1 MNLGLMC
8 QCVSFSSRRS
18 SAVAHARRQHLDL
31 DVTSFERRTARTL
44 HHDGAVRVSEFF
56 WAAASRAAK
65 SEPSSWR
72 V

>member
-31 DVTSFERRTARTL
+31 DVTSFERRTL
-44 HHDGAVRVSEFF
+44 HHDGAVRVSEFL
-56 WAAASRAAK
+56 WGCSQ
-65 SEPSSWR
+65 
-72 V
+72 